1 MVLRTVIFT
10 KYGLDEQIKGYG
22 MMGTYGTFERERE
35 RERGGKEEGRG
46 RERERDE
53 NCLQYFNVTY

>member
-35 RERGGKEEGRG
+35 REREEGRRKG
-46 RERERDE
+46 GGEREREMKTAC
-53 NCLQYFNVTY
+53 NISM